1 MSASVRK
8 QYCLKD
14 WLALHGLSVI
24 KVRDF
29 LFHQQANSVVGNV
42 KVDDKQACLTLTAND
57 GWELAAEALS
67 LKFPML
73 KREIDT
79 VKKGCEVNFY
89 ASKKDPPYTLDR
101 GDDFPYVSVCY
112 RGYTSDLICIAHEFG
127 HAVQL
132 FLSAGKFL
140 PPVLRELAA
149 FISELALIEC
159 LRDLNSEMTAYLV
172 ASWSQEN
179 KVYLTDNVRKL
190 ELVLKDEKSPYDY
203 CWNYP
208 IARYCAIALS
218 DSLPVVQ
225 LEEVFRGLWS
235 VEKCVNAACDKK
247 DVLAMR
253 NYLPEVPALD
263 KEKPALNAY
272 RSLGMMALLDIDYWQ
287 GESEKR
293 IEDYYAGLLGHL
305 QKRSSMIAIN
315 DVKKPIGYVA
325 WEIDSDKPE
334 VINLTRQAA
343 PFGDHLE
350 VLKKLKQ
357 RLPDDAVVISK
368 HMRSSRKEQSVW

>member
-1 MSASVRK
+1 MSISGKKRYYLA
-8 QYCLKD
+8 D
-14 WLALHGLSVI
+14 WLSLHDFSVTKIRGFLSQQRVSFDLEC
-24 KVRDF
+24 VRTDE
-29 LFHQQANSVVGNV
+29 QQASI
-42 KVDDKQACLTLTAND
+42 TLTASD
-57 GWELAAEALS
+57 CWSLVAEALR
-67 LKFPML
+67 LKFPAL
-73 KREIDT
+73 RDEIET
-79 VKKGCEVNFY
+79 VKQGCEVNFD
-89 ASKKDPPYTLDR
+89 ASKKNPPYTLDR
-101 GDDFPYVSVCY
+101 GDDFPYVSVSY
-112 RGYTSDLICIAHEFG
+112 RGCASDVICIAHEFG

-132 FLSAGKFL
+132 FLAGGKFL
-140 PPVLRELAA
+140 SPVLREQAA
-149 FISELALIEC
+149 FISELALIDH
-159 LRDLNSEMTAYLV
+159 LRNLNSEMTVCLV

-179 KVYLTDNVRKL
+179 KVYLVDNVKKL
-190 ELVLKDEKSPYDY
+190 ELALKDDGSPYDY

-225 LEEVFRGLWS
+225 LEAVFKGLWT

-247 DVLAMR
+247 DVLGMR
-253 NYLPEVPALD
+253 NYLPKVPQLD

-272 RSLGMMALLDIDYWQ
+272 RSLGMMVLLDIDYWQ
-287 GESEKR
+287 GESEKC

-334 VINLTRQAA
+334 VVHLIRQAA

-350 VLKKLKQ
+350 VLKKLRQ
-357 RLPDDAVVISK
+357 RLPDEAVVISK